1 MNNYDINEYSLI
13 GRLIINTGKKDLPV
27 NFIELQTDFNK
38 KDVIRVLEFFQERGL
53 LEIKNNT
60 VHANLDLMKNA
71 IS

>member
-13 GRLIINTGKKDLPV
+13 GRLIINTGQKDLPV
-27 NFIELQTDFNK
+27 DFIELETDFNK

-53 LEIKNNT
+53 LEIKNGM
-60 VHANLDLMKNA
+60 VHANIELMKNN

>member
-1 MNNYDINEYSLI
+1 MNNYDINEYSVI

-27 NFIELQTDFNK
+27 DFIELETDFNN

-53 LEIKNNT
+53 LEIKNGR
-60 VHANLDLMKNA
+60 VHANIELMKNN